1 MTKFFKVLCLSLLF
15 SICFLCRAEISVTA
29 TGQATGNRNIVKQQ
43 ALADALRQAVRK
55 GAGVNIISSTKVTD
69 YVLSFDRIFS
79 RAFGYVKSFKVL
91 SSGYDDSGIYKIKI
105 SAMVSKSSPEMND
118 YLAMRQIIALK
129 GSPKLLIKASGEIK
143 DIGDAP
149 KLISGQ
155 LHEIALKCGFQT
167 INLSQFNKAEARR
180 TKRDKFVG
188 NAPSAA
194 YRESGVRGNYDFVID
209 VDVSGAYN
217 GKSELYGVETQRFS
231 LGADLSATYPN
242 GNSITQ
248 LTIPSK
254 EMDIAQVTDKTQAAR
269 SALQKT
275 LGSDKGKNFRALLLR
290 ILAAWVSEFDTGTK
304 ITIEFPPINRELFD
318 KVLSRLQKARGINA
332 VNVRQFDEKLKSI
345 IEVESN
351 LKAYDLAKLTGYL
364 SDNQLKIDHSTS
376 GYIQMDIAKGFDTT
390 DIIVTIIGAVL
401 VCILLLLIANALRSS
416 KKESSQAKNQ

>member
-1 MTKFFKVLCLSLLF
+1 MTKFFKVLCLSLLI
-15 SICFLCRAEISVTA
+15 SLCSLCYADISVTA

-79 RAFGYVKSFKVL
+79 RAFGYVKSFKIL

-105 SAMVSKSSPEMND
+105 SAQVSKSSLEMND

-149 KLISGQ
+149 KLIDGQ

-167 INLSQFNKAEARR
+167 INLSQFNKSEAKR
-180 TKRDKFVG
+180 TQRDKFVG

-194 YRESGVRGNYDFVID
+194 YRESGVRGNYDFVIN

-217 GKSELYGVETQRFS
+217 GKSELYGVATQRFS

-242 GNSITQ
+242 GNSIAQVTV
-248 LTIPSK
+248 PSK
-254 EMDIAQVTDKTQAAR
+254 EMDIAQVTDINSSRPFRFTENAWRQQRQKFQS
-269 SALQKT
+269 SA
-275 LGSDKGKNFRALLLR
+275 SAY
-290 ILAAWVSEFDTGTK
+290 TGGMG
-304 ITIEFPPINRELFD
+304 L
-318 KVLSRLQKARGINA
+318 
-332 VNVRQFDEKLKSI
+332 
-345 IEVESN
+345 
-351 LKAYDLAKLTGYL
+351 
-364 SDNQLKIDHSTS
+364 
-376 GYIQMDIAKGFDTT
+376 
-390 DIIVTIIGAVL
+390 
-401 VCILLLLIANALRSS
+401 
-416 KKESSQAKNQ
+416 

>member
-1 MTKFFKVLCLSLLF
+1 MTKCFRVLCLSLLF
-15 SICFLCRAEISVTA
+15 SICFPGRADINVTA
-29 TGQATGNRNIVKQQ
+29 TGQATGNNSIVKQQ

-55 GAGVNIISSTKVTD
+55 GAGVNVISSTKVTD

-91 SSGYDDSGIYKIKI
+91 SSGYDNTGIYKIKI
-105 SAMVSKSSPEMND
+105 SAQVSKSSPEMND

-129 GSPKLLIKASGEIK
+129 GSPKLLIKASGKIK

-167 INLSQFNKAEARR
+167 INLSQFNKSKARR

-188 NAPSAA
+188 NTPSAD
-194 YRESGVRGNYDFVID
+194 YRESGVRGNYDFVIN

-217 GKSELYGVETQRFS
+217 GNSELYGVTTQRFS

-242 GNSITQ
+242 GNSIAQ

-275 LGSDKGKNFRALLLR
+275 LGGGKGKNFRALLLR
-290 ILAAWVSEFDTGTK
+290 ILGAWVSEFDTGTK
-304 ITIEFPPINRELFD
+304 ITIEFPPISSELFE
-318 KVLSRLQKARGINA
+318 KVISRLQKARGVNA

-364 SDNQLKIDHSTS
+364 SDDQLKIDHSTS
-376 GYIQMDIAKGFDTT
+376 GYIQMDIAKGFDFA
-390 DIIVTIIGAVL
+390 DIFVIIIGAIL
-401 VCILLLLIANALRSS
+401 VSILLLLIAGTLKSG
-416 KKESSQAKNQ
+416 KKEPSQTQN